1 MQTDC
6 ENDFDPFDITP
17 HSYTPVGVSFVKRD
31 DSERKQKAKNKKSDL
46 LDQNGSKIGHLCS
59 SFEVTTET
67 PRPDSV

>member
-1 MQTDC
+1 MQIDC
-6 ENDFDPFDITP
+6 ENDFDPFDITL

-31 DSERKQKAKNKKSDL
+31 DSERKQKAKIKKSDL